1 MAIATTRYVRRENLS
16 KVTFMR
22 ESSDAMV
29 PHLQA
34 ELVYDTKTQSLA
46 SGVRAAVQRG
56 RRILYTAEATELILQ
71 TTPEPRP
78 DHVRLMGQVLD
89 AGMPVDGAVVCLSG
103 ENTALRRATDDEG
116 AFRVGGLPAGSYDL
130 DIETA
135 TRQISVDQLD
145 LG

>member
-1 MAIATTRYVRRENLS
+1 
-16 KVTFMR
+16 MR
-22 ESSDAMV
+22 DPSDPAV

-34 ELVYDTKTQSLA
+34 ELVYDTKTQPLA
-46 SGVRAAVQRG
+46 PGVRVAVKRG

-71 TTPEPRP
+71 TSPEPRP
-78 DHVRLMGQVLD
+78 DHIRLMGQVLD
-89 AGMPVDGAVVCLSG
+89 DGLPVDGAAVHLSG
-103 ENTALRRATDDEG
+103 ESIALHRATDDEG
-116 AFRVGGLPAGSYDL
+116 EFRVGELPAGSYDL

>member
-1 MAIATTRYVRRENLS
+1 
-16 KVTFMR
+16 MR
-22 ESSDAMV
+22 DSSDPAV

-34 ELVYDTKTQSLA
+34 ALVYDTKTQPLA
-46 SGVRAAVQRG
+46 PGVRAAVQRG

-71 TTPEPRP
+71 PTPEPRP

-89 AGMPVDGAVVCLSG
+89 DGMPVDGAAVRLSG
-103 ENTALRRATDDEG
+103 ESTALHRATDDEG
-116 AFRVGGLPAGSYDL
+116 DFRVGGLRVGSYDL

>member
-1 MAIATTRYVRRENLS
+1 MQDP
-16 KVTFMR
+16 
-22 ESSDAMV
+22 SDPAV

-34 ELVYDTKTQSLA
+34 ELVYDTKTQPLA
-46 SGVRAAVQRG
+46 SGIRAAVLRG

-89 AGMPVDGAVVCLSG
+89 DGMPVDGAAVTLNG
-103 ENTALRRATDDEG
+103 EGTPLHRATDDEG
-116 AFRVGGLPAGSYDL
+116 EFRVGGLPAGSYDL

-135 TRQISVDQLD
+135 TRQISVDRID